1 MARLL
6 YTFPVLLLLITLSG
20 EAQTLEGATGNGLPA
35 LPQFRLLPQNF
46 YTKHLTFFCR
56 QEVKWQRKLPGGL
69 FFRLGSKDYVD
80 ALEGKGRITKVPR
93 PYLQKD

>member
-6 YTFPVLLLLITLSG
+6 YTFPVLLLLITLNG
-20 EAQTLEGATGNGLPA
+20 EAQTLKAATGKGLPA

-46 YTKHLTFFCR
+46 YTEHLTFFCR

-80 ALEGKGRITKVPR
+80 ALEAKGMIWKNPGLY
-93 PYLQKD
+93 PQKD